1 MFLDT
6 YIDTHCKMFT
16 QTIASLFGIA
26 AISCCGPR
34 EQLQES
40 EEEEEEDD
48 EEEEDSGARTDQTHL
63 LKVRSQKEI
72 FQSEKID
79 FDNVDLPHASVA

>member
-1 MFLDT
+1 VG
-6 YIDTHCKMFT
+6 
-16 QTIASLFGIA
+16 QV
-26 AISCCGPR
+26 

-40 EEEEEEDD
+40 EEEEEEEED

-63 LKVRSQKEI
+63 LKARSQKEI

-79 FDNVDLPHASVA
+79 SDNVDLPHASVA

>member
-1 MFLDT
+1 MG
-6 YIDTHCKMFT
+6 
-16 QTIASLFGIA
+16 QV
-26 AISCCGPR
+26 

-72 FQSEKID
+72 FQREKID
-79 FDNVDLPHASVA
+79 SANVDLPHASME